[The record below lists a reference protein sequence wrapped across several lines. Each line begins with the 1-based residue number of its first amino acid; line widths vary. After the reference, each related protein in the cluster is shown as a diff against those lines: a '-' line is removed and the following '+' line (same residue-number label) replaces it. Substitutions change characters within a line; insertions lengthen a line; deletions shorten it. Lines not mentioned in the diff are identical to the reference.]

1 MRKERRLT
9 RQADFAMVRRKGRSW
24 ADGLLV
30 LLARRNSL
38 DVTRFGFSV
47 GKRTGN
53 AVVRNRTKR
62 RLREIVRDLPVQE
75 GWDLVLIARKGAAS
89 VDYHGLSRST
99 TALLRRAGILV
110 TSGRSVPRS
119 SKVK

>member
-9 RQADFAMVRRKGRSW
+9 RQADFAMVRREGRSW
-24 ADGLLV
+24 GDGLLV

-53 AVVRNRTKR
+53 AVVRNRIKR
-62 RLREIVRDLPVQE
+62 RLREAVRDLPVQE
-75 GWDLVLIARKGAAS
+75 GWDLLLIARKGAAS
-89 VDYHGLSRST
+89 ADYDGLSRSS

-110 TSGRSVPRS
+110 ASRRSVPRS
-119 SKVK
+119 SKVR

>member
-9 RQADFAMVRRKGRSW
+9 KQVDFAMVRRRGRSW
-24 ADGLLV
+24 ADRLLV

-53 AVVRNRTKR
+53 AVVRNRTRR
-62 RLREIVRDLPVQE
+62 RLREAVRDLPVQE
-75 GWDLVLIARKGAAS
+75 GWDLVLIARKGAGS
-89 VDYHGLSRST
+89 VDYHGLSRSSA
-99 TALLRRAGILV
+99 ALLRRAGILAA
-110 TSGRSVPRS
+110 SRRSDPRS
-119 SKVK
+119 SEVK

>member
-9 RQADFAMVRRKGRSW
+9 RQADFAMVRREGRSW
-24 ADGLLV
+24 ADWLLV

-62 RLREIVRDLPVQE
+62 RLREVVRGLPVQE

-119 SKVK
+119 YKVK

>member
-75 GWDLVLIARKGAAS
+75 GWDLVLIARKDAAS
-89 VDYHGLSRST
+89 VDYHGLSRSST
-99 TALLRRAGILV
+99 VLLRRAGILV

>member
-9 RQADFAMVRRKGRSW
+9 RQADFAMVRREGRSW
-24 ADGLLV
+24 GDGLLV

-62 RLREIVRDLPVQE
+62 RLREAVRDLPVQE
-75 GWDLVLIARKGAAS
+75 GWDLLLIARKGAAT
-89 VDYHGLSRST
+89 VDYHGLSRSS
-99 TALLRRAGILV
+99 TALLRRAGILAA
-110 TSGRSVPRS
+110 SRRSVPRS
-119 SKVK
+119 SKVR